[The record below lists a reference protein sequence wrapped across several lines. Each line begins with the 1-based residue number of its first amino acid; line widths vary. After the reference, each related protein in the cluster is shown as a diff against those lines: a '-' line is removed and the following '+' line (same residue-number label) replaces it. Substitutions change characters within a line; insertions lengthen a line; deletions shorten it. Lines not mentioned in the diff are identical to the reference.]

1 MGRELS
7 LDCLTLTDTSP
18 VDLVDAAQQAGFHL
32 VSLWV
37 QPPSLYPRQLLTR
50 ETAPAVR
57 ERLAYTGVRAGG
69 LEVFDL
75 VSAEQIASCRPA
87 LELGASVGAQAAV
100 VIHNRNP
107 DRAEVVDLLGAFVE
121 LARDCGLAT
130 RIEPISVGRT
140 RTLAEGAALIRDAG
154 VDAQLTFDFLHLMRT
169 GGSPADLSAI
179 PPHLI
184 ANVQVCDGPLEFSPE
199 VGAKESIAE
208 RLYPGE
214 GEFPIREL
222 LQAAPETAVIGVETP
237 SLRRVGLGMTPAE
250 QARAAMEALR
260 PFLPSE

>member
-18 VDLVDAAQQAGFHL
+18 VDLVDAAHQAGFHL

-37 QPPSLYPRQLLTR
+37 QPPSLYPRQLLTPD
-50 ETAPAVR
+50 TVQAVR
-57 ERLAYTGVRAGG
+57 DRLADTGVRVGG

-75 VSAEQIASCRPA
+75 ASAEQIASYRPA
-87 LELGASVGAQAAV
+87 LELGARVGAKAAV

-130 RIEPISVGRT
+130 RLEPISVGRT

-154 VDAQLTFDFLHLMRT
+154 VEAQLTFDFIHLMRT
-169 GGSPADLSAI
+169 GGAPADVSAI

-184 ANVQVCDGPLEFSPE
+184 ANVQVCDGPLEISPE
-199 VGAKESIAE
+199 GGAKESIAE

-222 LQAAPETAVIGVETP
+222 LEAAPKTAVIGVETP
-237 SLRRVGLGMTPAE
+237 SLRRAGLGMTAAE
-250 QARAAMEALR
+250 QARAAMDALR
-260 PFLPSE
+260 RFLPSE